1 MTLEARLEAY
11 VELIRKWSPKLDL
24 VAPGDLG
31 RLYERHVED
40 SLKALPLL
48 REAPEGPAVDVGSG
62 AGLPGIPLALAG
74 PDRHWRF
81 LEPRH
86 RRAAF
91 LEEAIRVLQ
100 IDSAEVVALSAQEAA
115 SAPSLSHAHAV
126 LTARALAPPDEALAL
141 LRPLAAP
148 GGRGVV
154 WIGKDTLLPPDAE
167 ENVPGLASVTF

>member
-1 MTLEARLEAY
+1 MSLEARLEAY

-24 VAPGDLG
+24 VAPGDLA
-31 RLYERHVED
+31 RLHERHVED

-62 AGLPGIPLALAG
+62 AGLPGIPLALAS

-86 RRAAF
+86 RRAGF

-100 IDSAEVVALSAQEAA
+100 LDAEVVALSAQEAA
-115 SAPSLSHAHAV
+115 ADLSLRHAHTV
-126 LTARALAPPDEALAL
+126 LTARALAPPEEALAL

-148 GGRGVV
+148 GARGVV
-154 WIGKDTLLPPDAE
+154 WIGKGTLLPSDAE
-167 ENVPGLASVTF
+167 ETVPGLASVTF